1 MKSIS
6 REALIPLGIALGLGV
21 VSAGYTYLAHQKSW
35 EGSPIAAFERNV
47 LDLKFLSRGRIDT
60 DPKVIIASGDERT
73 IASFGRWG
81 TWDRARY
88 AKVLDNLF
96 AAGAEVVAFD
106 MVFADPGGLDHVA
119 TRELAARLG
128 DAHLSE
134 SAGGLAVAA
143 SEGKA
148 PSAQD
153 LARVAIAAKD
163 FEDAFAARTQSDATF
178 AGALD
183 RHATRVVQGFIA
195 ETDVAPGDARTDYRA
210 ETDAL
215 DAFLIQGWGYSWRYT
230 ELDDAAAAGAEQKIA
245 QLVVEQ
251 GSKATDLR
259 GVLPVLGELTLP
271 EKQFL
276 DVASNVGFF
285 SAYTDPDGTLRRQPL
300 VYRLGEAF
308 LPSLSLSAASLYFG
322 GNPGL
327 IAHPLFKGGLMRI
340 GLPRED
346 GTIVDVPVD
355 LNGRLLVN
363 YYGPSGAAD
372 PKLPDDKRGV
382 FPRLSLVDVHD
393 GNFDAALVKG
403 KVVLI
408 AVTAI
413 GTFDQ
418 RVTPFSP
425 MVPGVEIHAAAL
437 QNIIDGR
444 ALDRPDLVIQ
454 LEMLA
459 ALLVAIAFGLLL
471 PRLAV
476 NWGVLFF
483 GGAVAL
489 WLGLDFLWLFPSKLW
504 LFSDVPLVLQMALTW
519 GGITVWGYLTTGR
532 EKARLKKEF
541 TSVLAP
547 TVVEQLLKDP
557 ALAGLGG
564 TEREMTVMFSDIRG
578 FTTMSEKLT
587 PEGLTAFLNEYL
599 TPMTEILLAR
609 EGTLD
614 KYMGDAI
621 MAFWGA
627 PIIQNDH
634 AARAA
639 LAALDMLE
647 KLEQMKKRWAAEGK
661 PVLDIGIGL
670 NSGLMRVGFMGS
682 ARMRS
687 YTVLG
692 DNVNLGSR
700 LEGTNKNYGTHIIVS
715 ETTYEASRTAVY
727 GRWLDAVR
735 VKGKREPVNIYE
747 LMGRLEP
754 GGTPPSHMKHLIEVF
769 EAGLRHY
776 RAKQWEEAE
785 GAFKNAIKLRGED
798 PPSTIY
804 LERIAHFRVEPPPQD
819 WDGVYEFKT
828 K

>member
-1 MKSIS
+1 MKRIS
-6 REALIPLGIALGLGV
+6 RETAIPLMIALGLGLA
-21 VSAGYTYLAHQKSW
+21 SAAYTYLQPELGWDA
-35 EGSPIAAFERNV
+35 SPLLPFENKV
-47 LDLKFLSRGRIDT
+47 LDLKFLRRGRVDVQ
-60 DPKVIIASGDERT
+60 PKVVIAAGDEKT
-73 IASFGRWG
+73 IAAFGRWG
-81 TWDRARY
+81 TWDRARF
-88 AKVLDNLF
+88 AKVLDNLIG
-96 AAGAEVVAFD
+96 AGAEVVAFD
-106 MVFADPGGLDHVA
+106 MVFADPPGLDHVA
-119 TRELAARLG
+119 TRELKEKLEGAR
-128 DAHLSE
+128 LSE
-134 SAGGLAVAA
+134 SAGTLALAA
-143 SEGKA
+143 SEGHA
-148 PSAQD
+148 PSAAD
-153 LARVAIAAKD
+153 IARVAVAAKD
-163 FEDAFAARTQSDATF
+163 VEDAFAARTNSDSVF
-178 AGALD
+178 AAALD

-195 ETDVAPGDARTDYRA
+195 EPNAEQGAPRGDYAT
-210 ETDAL
+210 ELDAL
-215 DAFLIQGWGYSWRYT
+215 SSFVIEGYGYGWKYT
-230 ELDDAAAAGAEQKIA
+230 ELDDPGAAGAEQKVT
-245 QLVVEQ
+245 QLAVAE
-251 GSKATDLR
+251 GAKASDLR
-259 GVLPVLGELTLP
+259 WVTAVHGELVLPEAA
-271 EKQFL
+271 FL
-276 DVASNVGFF
+276 EAASNVGFF
-285 SAYTDPDGTLRRQPL
+285 SADPDADGTLRRQPM
-300 VYRLGEAF
+300 VYRLGDLF
-308 LPSLSLSAASLYFG
+308 IPSLSLSAAALYFG

-327 IAHPLFKGGLMRI
+327 IAHPFFGHGLMQI

-346 GTIVDVPVD
+346 GAVVDVPVD

-363 YYGPSGAAD
+363 YYGPSGPAD
-372 PKLPDDKRGV
+372 PSLPDDKRGA
-382 FPRLSLVDVHD
+382 FPRVSLADLHD
-393 GNFDAALVKG
+393 GTFDAALVKG

-437 QNIIDGR
+437 QNIIDGA
-444 ALDRPDLVIQ
+444 ALDRPIGVVQIEL
-454 LEMLA
+454 LL
-459 ALLVAIAFGLLL
+459 ALLVALAFGLLL

-476 NWGVLFF
+476 NWGLLFF
-483 GGAVAL
+483 AGFVLA
-489 WLGLDFLWLFPSKLW
+489 WLGLDFLVLFPKKLW
-504 LFSDVPLVLQMALTW
+504 LFHDVPVVLQMALTW
-519 GGITVWGYLTTGR
+519 AGITVWGYLTTGR

-627 PIIQNDH
+627 PIIQKDH

-639 LAALDMLE
+639 LAAIDMLE
-647 KLEQMKKRWAAEGK
+647 KLDQMKKRWAEQGK

-682 ARMRS
+682 ERMRS

-700 LEGTNKNYGTHIIVS
+700 LEGTNKNYGTHLIVS
-715 ETTYEASRTAVY
+715 ETTYQQARSVAY

-747 LMGRLEP
+747 LLGRLEP
-754 GGTPPSHMKHLIEVF
+754 GGTPPSHMAKIVEVF
-769 EAGLRHY
+769 EAGMRHY
-776 RAKQWEEAE
+776 RAKQWDQAE
-785 GAFKNAIKLRGED
+785 SAFKHTIALRGVD

-804 LERIAHFRVEPPPQD
+804 LERIAHFREEPPPAD

>member
-1 MKSIS
+1 MKSLS
-6 REALIPLGIALGLGV
+6 RETVVPLAIALLLGV
-21 VSAGYTYLAHQKSW
+21 TSAAYTYLQPELGWDS
-35 EGSPIAAFERNV
+35 SPLLAFENNV
-47 LDLKFLSRGRIDT
+47 LDLKFMRRGRADVT
-60 DPKVIIASGDERT
+60 PKVVIAAGDEKT
-73 IASFGRWG
+73 IAAFGRWG
-81 TWDRARY
+81 TWDRARF
-88 AKVLDNLF
+88 AKILDNLV

-106 MVFADPGGLDHVA
+106 MVFADPPGLDHVA
-119 TRELAARLG
+119 TRELKDKLEGAK
-128 DAHLSE
+128 LSE
-134 SAGGLAVAA
+134 TAGTMALAA
-143 SEGKA
+143 SEGRA
-148 PSAQD
+148 PGAAD
-153 LARVAIAAKD
+153 IARVALAAKD
-163 FEDAFAARTQSDATF
+163 LEDAFAARTNSDAVF
-178 AGALD
+178 AEALD
-183 RHATRVVQGFIA
+183 RHSTRVVQGFIA
-195 ETDVAPGDARTDYRA
+195 EPNPEQGAPRTAYA
-210 ETDAL
+210 
-215 DAFLIQGWGYSWRYT
+215 T
-230 ELDDAAAAGAEQKIA
+230 ELDALSAFVIEGYGYGWKFTELEDPAAKGAEQKVA
-245 QLVVEQ
+245 QLAVVE
-251 GSKATDLR
+251 GAKASDLR
-259 GVLPVLGELTLP
+259 LVTSVHGELVLPQP
-271 EKQFL
+271 AFL
-276 DVASNVGFF
+276 AAASNVGFF
-285 SAYTDPDGTLRRQPL
+285 SADPDADGTLRRQPM
-300 VYRLGEAF
+300 VYRLGDAF
-308 LPSLSLSAASLYFG
+308 VPSLSLSAAALYFG

-327 IAHPLFKGGLMRI
+327 IGHPFFEHGLMRI
-340 GLPRED
+340 GLPRDD
-346 GTIVDVPVD
+346 GTIVEVPVD

-363 YYGPSGAAD
+363 YYGPSGPAD
-372 PKLPDDKRGV
+372 PALPDEKRGA
-382 FPRLSLVDVHD
+382 FPRVSLADIHD
-393 GNFDAALVKG
+393 GTFDAAAVKG

-437 QNIIDGR
+437 QNIVDGA
-444 ALDRPDLVIQ
+444 ALDRPIGVVQIELLLAVIV
-454 LEMLA
+454 
-459 ALLVAIAFGLLL
+459 ALLFGLVL

-476 NWGVLFF
+476 NWGVVFF
-483 GGAVAL
+483 AGLVLA
-489 WLGLDFLWLFPSKLW
+489 WLGLDFFVLFPSELL
-504 LFSDVPLVLQMALTW
+504 LFHDVPLVLQMALTW
-519 GGITVWGYLTTGR
+519 AGITVWGYLTTGR

-547 TVVEQLLKDP
+547 TVVEQLLQDP
-557 ALAGLGG
+557 TLAGLGG
-564 TEREMTVMFSDIRG
+564 AEREMTVMFSDIRG

-627 PIIQNDH
+627 PIVQQDH

-639 LAALDMLE
+639 LAAIDMLE
-647 KLEQMKKRWAAEGK
+647 KLDEMKKRWAAEGK

-682 ARMRS
+682 ERMRS

-715 ETTYEASRTAVY
+715 ETTYQHARGVAY

-747 LMGRLEP
+747 LLGRLEP
-754 GGTPPSHMKHLIEVF
+754 GGKPPSHMTKLIEVF

-776 RAKQWEEAE
+776 RAKQWDQAE
-785 GAFKNAIKLRGED
+785 GAFKQAIALRGVD

-804 LERIAHFRVEPPPQD
+804 LERIAHFRGEPPPAE